1 MDFNAII
8 ERAKA
13 ILLKPKDTWGVIKEE
28 STTVNE
34 ILMNYVIIL
43 AAVPV
48 VAGFLGRFLFGVGV
62 PFYGRYRPGFFSGI
76 AWAIVSYILAIVGVF
91 VAAKIVEAL
100 APTFQAKK
108 DDVSAFKVVA
118 YSMTASWVGGI
129 LMIIPDLAPL
139 VMIIG
144 LYGFYLLYL
153 GLPYLME
160 CPSEK
165 ALGYTIISVII
176 IIIIMVII
184 GIISGAILG
193 IPSGMVNNF

>member
-13 ILLKPKDTWGVIKEE
+13 ILLKPKDTWSVIKEE

-43 AAVPV
+43 AALPV
-48 VAGFLGRFLFGVGV
+48 VAGFLGRFIFGVGI

-76 AWAIVSYILAIVGVF
+76 VWAVVSYILAIVGVF
-91 VAAKIVEAL
+91 VAAKVVELL
-100 APTFQAKK
+100 APTFQAKN
-108 DDVSAFKVVA
+108 DNVSAFKVVA
-118 YSMTASWVGGI
+118 YSMTASWVAGI
-129 LMIIPDLAPL
+129 LMLIPDLSPL

-144 LYGFYLLYL
+144 FYGFYLLYL

-165 ALGYTIISVII
+165 ALGYTIISIIVII
-176 IIIIMVII
+176 VVNVII
-184 GIISGAILG
+184 GIITAAIIG
-193 IPSGMVNNF
+193 IPSGMANNF

>member
-28 STTVNE
+28 TTTVNE

-43 AAVPV
+43 AAIPV
-48 VAGFLGRFLFGVGV
+48 VAGLLGNFIFGVGV

-76 AWAIVSYILAIVGVF
+76 VWAVVNYILSIVLVI

-108 DDVSAFKVVA
+108 DNLSAFKVVA
-118 YSMTASWVGGI
+118 YSMTVFWVAGI
-129 LMIIPDLAPL
+129 LMIIPDLGPL
-139 VMIIG
+139 AMIIS

-160 CPSEK
+160 CPSDK
-165 ALGYTIISVII
+165 ALGYTIVSVIVIIVIYI
-176 IIIIMVII
+176 II
-184 GIISGAILG
+184 GAITGAIIG
-193 IPSGMVNNF
+193 IPSGMMNNF